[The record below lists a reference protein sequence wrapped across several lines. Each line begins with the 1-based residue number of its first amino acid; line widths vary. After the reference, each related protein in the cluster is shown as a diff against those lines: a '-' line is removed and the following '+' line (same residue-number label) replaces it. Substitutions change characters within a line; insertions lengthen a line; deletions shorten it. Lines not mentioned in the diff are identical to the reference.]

1 MSWLRVS
8 VPIRFTV
15 VSLAGR
21 RVALRL
27 MLESGLTGDCS
38 GSHDRPPLRASPEGA
53 QRRDLLA
60 AGRRPRSAP
69 RAVALLGAAG
79 AMRGGAAA
87 CPHLRADRIDFHLGL
102 QPSGH
107 DTGRCGHAGAGRER
121 EDAQEPMA
129 SAARPSALARTMS
142 GSRGPA
148 GSSSCRGRARWVLG
162 RSAWIRFTVVSSA
175 SSRVPGGGRREAGR
189 RPGLA
194 LRGTLYIA
202 ATVVVTR
209 KCTSRGNLVPPGAGT
224 KVPSRSGCAG
234 RVRGSGR
241 AGASGPAAS
250 SRNTS
255 SSRAA
260 GCSASPGTAAARH
273 RLLARQ
279 RQRAGRP
286 PTWKA

>member
-1 MSWLRVS
+1 
-8 VPIRFTV
+8 
-15 VSLAGR
+15 
-21 RVALRL
+21 

-121 EDAQEPMA
+121 EDAQEPMV

-142 GSRGPA
+142 GSRGRPEAPHAA
-148 GSSSCRGRARWVLG
+148 G
-162 RSAWIRFTVVSSA
+162 
-175 SSRVPGGGRREAGR
+175 
-189 RPGLA
+189 
-194 LRGTLYIA
+194 
-202 ATVVVTR
+202 
-209 KCTSRGNLVPPGAGT
+209 
-224 KVPSRSGCAG
+224 
-234 RVRGSGR
+234 GR
-241 AGASGPAAS
+241 AGSRVVRRGFVSLSSPRPVAVCRVAADVKLAADLVWLCEERYILPPRWSSPGSAHLGGILCHQARARRCPPGPAA
-250 SRNTS
+250 
-255 SSRAA
+255 RAGSGDQA
-260 GCSASPGTAAARH
+260 ELARPGPRPAAATPP
-273 RLLARQ
+273 ARVRPVAPPVRAPPRRGIAFWPQ
-279 RQRAGRP
+279 ISGEGCASGVKWRAGVRGGR
-286 PTWKA
+286 